1 MVLMFFFLF
10 MMVLIMW
17 RFMMVMM
24 LLMMMMFKLDVDY
37 HKYCGISDYDEVGL
51 YLRKLDLSVKHSIY
65 DR

>member
-1 MVLMFFFLF
+1 M
-10 MMVLIMW
+10 IMII
-17 RFMMVMM
+17 MVMM

-37 HKYCGISDYDEVGL
+37 HKYCGISDYEEVGL

>member
-1 MVLMFFFLF
+1 M
-10 MMVLIMW
+10 IMI
-17 RFMMVMM
+17 MVMVV
-24 LLMMMMFKLDVDY
+24 LMMMMFKLDGED

>member
-1 MVLMFFFLF
+1 M
-10 MMVLIMW
+10 I
-17 RFMMVMM
+17 MVMM
-24 LLMMMMFKLDVDY
+24 LLMMMMMFKVDGDD

>member
-1 MVLMFFFLF
+1 M
-10 MMVLIMW
+10 IMI
-17 RFMMVMM
+17 MVMM
-24 LLMMMMFKLDVDY
+24 LLMMLMFKLDGDV